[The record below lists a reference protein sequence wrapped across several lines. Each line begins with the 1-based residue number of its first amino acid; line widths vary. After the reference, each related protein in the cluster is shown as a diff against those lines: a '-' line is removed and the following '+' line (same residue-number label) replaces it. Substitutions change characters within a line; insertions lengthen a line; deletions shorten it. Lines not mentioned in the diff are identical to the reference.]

1 MLLFLTIKEKERRK
15 LRERIERQDEVIK
28 SLESRLRLSNEEDQ
42 NEEKD
47 KLEKEL
53 ALLQQQIKDLVHTY
67 FCSI

>member
-1 MLLFLTIKEKERRK
+1 LLLFLTIKEKERRK